1 MEERIKQRYVFLKE
15 DINELYQRY
24 RQKCHLP
31 DVTDPVEQVQI
42 ISERQFITT
51 LKKQIEDPKERFG
64 VVEARLKSLID
75 RMM

>member
-31 DVTDPVEQVQI
+31 DVTDPVKQVQI
-42 ISERQFITT
+42 ISERQFVST
-51 LKKQIEDPKERFG
+51 LKKQIEDPKEHFSAI
-64 VVEARLKSLID
+64 EARLKSLID